1 MDFQSPDDF
10 AGGVAEG
17 PVFLCGIEGDRGLE
31 GVVVEMT
38 LDPEIARVV
47 EGEEGLVGR
56 AGGRGAFDVV
66 SCILSLQPPPQ
77 PP

>member
-1 MDFQSPDDF
+1 MDFQRPDDF
-10 AGGVAEG
+10 AGGVTEG
-17 PVFLCGIEGDRGLE
+17 PVLLRGIEGNGGLE
-31 GVVVEMT
+31 GVVVKMA